1 MKTTGSILDD
11 RSQLLKRLFPN
22 RVPVLWCPLLTHY
35 RGDGAIDRARIAAH
49 LEHLSPH
56 VKGFLIPGS
65 TGVGWEMNDTEIR
78 QLLGIAVEECKRLDL
93 NLLIGVLKTDAREV
107 LKTMTQTVE
116 WLGSRTHGRSVED
129 NLAQAKVC
137 GFTIC
142 APRGKE
148 LSQEEI
154 ETALVSVLETGLPIA
169 VYQLPQITQNEISP
183 ELASNLAH
191 RFANFILFKDTSGA
205 DRVVLSGRSL
215 EGVFTVRGAEG
226 DYARWLNTA
235 GGPYHGFLLSTANCF
250 ARELHQI
257 IDDISENRMEG
268 ARQMAARL
276 TSVVAEVFQLVNSVP
291 DGNPF
296 ANGNKAIDHFFAHG
310 PRAAEVAPPRLHA
323 GSHLPLEIIRATG
336 EALSRHGLMPNK
348 GYLE

>member
-1 MKTTGSILDD
+1 MKTTGSIPAD

-35 RGDGAIDRARIAAH
+35 RSDGAIDRARMAAH
-49 LEHLSPH
+49 LAHLSPY

-65 TGVGWEMNDTEIR
+65 TGDGWEMNDAEIR

-116 WLGSRTHGRSVED
+116 WLGAQNIGRSVED

-154 ETALVSVLETGLPIA
+154 ETALVSVLETGWPIA

-205 DRVVLSGRSL
+205 DRVVLSGQSL

-257 IDDISENRMEG
+257 IDNISENRMDE

-276 TSVVAEVFQLVNSVP
+276 TSAVAEVFQLVNSVP
-291 DGNPF
+291 EGNPF

-323 GSHLPLEIIRATG
+323 GTCLPLEIIRATG